1 MQNINNLSTNTYKYS
16 ISLLTNYEIDDVKK
30 LANRVDRELCAQIL
44 KQISEQDRVN
54 NAGLVNMLSSEAC
67 DIGTALTIIYV
78 LNDGVLVYENVGKDS
93 RGGYDSSDETVCGFH
108 VRGHVAVAP
117 VQSHTPAIDTDDL
130 GVKTE
135 KQTID
140 EDAIQIR
147 SSLQEVIKL
156 TCEAYETCETCE
168 TSKTSETSETYETS
182 ETDDNL
188 AVLESFETTK
198 PTNIDDLSAFE
209 KELANLEI
217 HENIT

>member
-1 MQNINNLSTNTYKYS
+1 M
-16 ISLLTNYEIDDVKK
+16 KK

-44 KQISEQDRVN
+44 KHISEQDRVN
-54 NAGLVNMLSSEAC
+54 NAGLVNMLSSEVC

-93 RGGYDSSDETVCGFH
+93 RGGYDSNDETVCGFH

-117 VQSHTPAIDTDDL
+117 VQSHTPGIDTDDL

-135 KQTID
+135 KQTTD
-140 EDAIQIR
+140 EEAIQIQ
-147 SSLQEVIKL
+147 STLEEVIKL
-156 TCEAYETCETCE
+156 TCEAYEKCE
-168 TSKTSETSETYETS
+168 TSETSETS
-182 ETDDNL
+182 ETPEPCDNL
-188 AVLESFETTK
+188 GVLESFETTK
-198 PTNIDDLSAFE
+198 PANIDDLSAFE